1 MSGTVALTDPI
12 AGMHSYIRPN
22 QWVALKLPSDQ
33 LKLAQI
39 VPDTVINLGR
49 FGTFAANQILGRPLY
64 FTFEILDSRDETGH
78 QLRVLSATELHAETL
93 LADGEGDVEP
103 EDLDTG
109 ENGAPMR
116 TNRETID
123 MNSTQKLT
131 LEEIEELKKQSGGAG
146 RDIVAKLLES
156 HSALDQKTA
165 FSLAKYT
172 LRKRKKYMKRFTVL
186 PLDVGLLAN
195 YLMEERDAQ
204 KTMEMRDEHI
214 GLIGCWG
221 NIHHSGNVE
230 VPDGVKPHGRYAVV
244 DETAGLVVAAM
255 AERMGILYPHD
266 AEDESEEQ
274 PEASADINTE
284 TEDASAPKPR
294 RVRPQQSSATTNTIT
309 VMHAYAQPN
318 LSLLKYF
325 GYDTNSPDETHP
337 LYTHLKSVSW
347 MQLLD
352 PNSDPIYENEPPAIA
367 AEELAEMKQ
376 SKRTTYYHKRNRWL
390 KVKSVVDEA
399 RAGNFDSLV
408 MATLLEPSS
417 VLKTMV
423 PLLAGSAPVVI
434 YSPNVEP
441 LVELMDMYSVSRR
454 AAFIAKKRELES
466 QVAEGE
472 TADLTSLY
480 KEFVVDPT
488 ILLPPT
494 LQSSRVRPWQVL
506 PGRTHPL
513 MTGRGGAEGYIFH
526 GIRVFPTTQT
536 IQAAG
541 NLRHKRRKVEPKSTP
556 ASDRDVEMTSQ

>member
-1 MSGTVALTDPI
+1 
-12 AGMHSYIRPN
+12 MHSYIRPN

-33 LKLAQI
+33 LKLVQVI
-39 VPDTVINLGR
+39 PDTVINLGR

-93 LADGEGDVEP
+93 IADGEGDVEP

-116 TNRETID
+116 TNREIID
-123 MNSTQKLT
+123 MNSSQKLT
-131 LEEIEELKKQSGGAG
+131 LEEIEELKKESGGAG

-156 HSALDQKTA
+156 HSAIDQKTA

-186 PLDVGLLAN
+186 PLDVGMLAN

-204 KTMEMRDEHI
+204 KTMELRDEHI

-221 NIHHSGNVE
+221 NVHHSGNLE
-230 VPDGVKPHGRYAVV
+230 VAEGVKPHGRYAVV

-266 AEDESEEQ
+266 AEEAEEQ
-274 PEASADINTE
+274 PDVSAETTTE
-284 TEDASAPKPR
+284 TQDENAPKTR
-294 RVRPQQSSATTNTIT
+294 RIRPQQSSATTNTIT

-325 GYDTNSPDETHP
+325 GYDSNNPDESHP

-347 MQLLD
+347 MQLLE
-352 PNSDPIYENEPPAIA
+352 PNSDPIYANEPPALP

-376 SKRTTYYHKRNRWL
+376 SKRTTYYHKRNRWQ
-390 KVKSVVDEA
+390 KVKSVVDES
-399 RAGNFDSLV
+399 RAGDFDGLV

-454 AAFIAKKRELES
+454 TAFIEKKRELES
-466 QVAEGE
+466 KGE
-472 TADLTSLY
+472 AADLSALY
-480 KEFVVDPT
+480 EEFVVDPT

-506 PGRTHPL
+506 PGRTHPM

-526 GIRVFPTTQT
+526 GIRVFPSTQT

>member
-1 MSGTVALTDPI
+1 M
-12 AGMHSYIRPN
+12 
-22 QWVALKLPSDQ
+22 
-33 LKLAQI
+33 
-39 VPDTVINLGR
+39 
-49 FGTFAANQILGRPLY
+49 
-64 FTFEILDSRDETGH
+64 DSRDETGH

-93 LADGEGDVEP
+93 IADGEGDVEP

-116 TNRETID
+116 TNREIID
-123 MNSTQKLT
+123 MNSSQKLT
-131 LEEIEELKKQSGGAG
+131 LEEIEELKKESGGAG

-156 HSALDQKTA
+156 HSAIDQKTA

-186 PLDVGLLAN
+186 PLDVGMLAN

-204 KTMEMRDEHI
+204 KTMELRDEHI

-221 NIHHSGNVE
+221 NVHHSGNLE
-230 VPDGVKPHGRYAVV
+230 VAEGVKPHGRYAVV

-266 AEDESEEQ
+266 AEEAEEQ
-274 PEASADINTE
+274 PDVSAETTTE
-284 TEDASAPKPR
+284 TQDENAPKTR
-294 RVRPQQSSATTNTIT
+294 RIRPQQSSATTNTIT

-325 GYDTNSPDETHP
+325 GYDSNNPDESHP

-347 MQLLD
+347 MQLLE
-352 PNSDPIYENEPPAIA
+352 PNSDPIYANEPPALP

-376 SKRTTYYHKRNRWL
+376 SKRTTYYHKRNRWQ
-390 KVKSVVDEA
+390 KVKSVVDES
-399 RAGNFDSLV
+399 RAGDFDGLV

-454 AAFIAKKRELES
+454 TAFIEKKRELES
-466 QVAEGE
+466 KGE
-472 TADLTSLY
+472 AADLSALY
-480 KEFVVDPT
+480 EEFVVDPT

-506 PGRTHPL
+506 PGRTHPM

-526 GIRVFPTTQT
+526 GIRVFPSTQT